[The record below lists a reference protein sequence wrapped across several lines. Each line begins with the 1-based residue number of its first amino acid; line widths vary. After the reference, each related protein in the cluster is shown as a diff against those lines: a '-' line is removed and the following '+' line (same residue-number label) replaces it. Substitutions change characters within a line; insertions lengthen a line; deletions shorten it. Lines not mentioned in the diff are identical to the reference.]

1 MYKNIILPYDFGNSF
16 ENVPDQL
23 IKLTDPD
30 ENAMITIFNV
40 ITEDEMSSD
49 VKFNGKRFN
58 EIVEDKKKELKP
70 FTDKLDELNLTYQV
84 RFETGRVIPTLMNE
98 IKNNDYDMVVMSN
111 KRSRREIKH
120 VLGQVTHKI
129 AKRINIPVMIVK

>member
-58 EIVEDKKKELKP
+58 EIVEDKKRELKP

-98 IKNNDYDMVVMSN
+98 IKNNDYDMVVRSN
-111 KRSRREIKH
+111 KRSKREIKH

>member
-40 ITEDEMSSD
+40 ITEDEMSID

-58 EIVEDKKKELKP
+58 EIVEDKKRELKP

-84 RFETGRVIPTLMNE
+84 SFKIGRVIPTLMNE

-111 KRSRREIKH
+111 KRSKREIKH